1 MKYLPPLSSL
11 SLSDEE
17 ILPRDGS
24 PKVRL
29 VRFSFSRENL
39 ENKTGRGN
47 FFALYLTFNFQI
59 QKCKIQFKS
68 EKPLDRFFSP

>member
-1 MKYLPPLSSL
+1 MKYLAPLSSL
-11 SLSDEE
+11 SLSGKE
-17 ILPRDGS
+17 ILPKDGS
-24 PKVRL
+24 PRAGL
-29 VRFSFSRENL
+29 VRFCFRRENL

-59 QKCKIQFKS
+59 QKCQIQFES